1 MTALSKPDW
10 RLFLCLVVLGL
21 IGTWVPLFDLDEG
34 AFLEATRELL
44 DGGHWAAT
52 TLNGEP
58 RYDKPILS
66 YWLQASSLTLFGWLS
81 PAIPI
86 ETIGRL
92 PSVIAGALW
101 AMVLGRFSEEITK
114 KPGLG
119 VFVALALATTLG
131 TSIISRAATADAL
144 LNLWL
149 ALLFTDIARYI
160 LNPSDSLRL
169 KVFLWLGLGILT
181 KGPVA
186 VIIPACAFSFWVLLS
201 NQWSLFWSAI
211 QSWGAGH

>member
-21 IGTWVPLFDLDEG
+21 IGTWIPLFDLDEG

-101 AMVLGRFSEEITK
+101 AMVLGRFSEEVTK

-131 TSIISRAATADAL
+131 TSIISRAATADAKRERIIEAAHAGVNAYIVKPFTAAVL
-144 LNLWL
+144 DSKIRQIFRRLNSPPE
-149 ALLFTDIARYI
+149 TH
-160 LNPSDSLRL
+160 S
-169 KVFLWLGLGILT
+169 
-181 KGPVA
+181 
-186 VIIPACAFSFWVLLS
+186 
-201 NQWSLFWSAI
+201 
-211 QSWGAGH
+211 